1 MDLNKFSRPTYS
13 YASENVNK
21 SKGSAEAGVT
31 GDKMLDEILDLSFD
45 EILQRD
51 FPEGIKIRDIG
62 PKVEIED
69 ATKDYDWFDE
79 NSDDEDDNEGL
90 DMVPPLVSEP
100 YGDGHHATFHREPQ
114 CLPTWIARPN
124 HVG

>member
-1 MDLNKFSRPTYS
+1 MH
-13 YASENVNK
+13 
-21 SKGSAEAGVT
+21 
-31 GDKMLDEILDLSFD
+31 
-45 EILQRD
+45 RD

-79 NSDDEDDNEGL
+79 KSDDEEDTEGL

-100 YGDGHHATFHREPQ
+100 YGDGHHETFHGDRSTSPPG
-114 CLPTWIARPN
+114 LPDPITWGDMDDGYKLNTYMHENDSDVDSVFDIEQTNRFEEIVTSTRGMVIP
-124 HVG
+124 